1 MAGTFPCTQP
11 CLAQILG
18 ELRQAGPDFYAE
30 GELSIDVASTLRL
43 LGSG

>member
-11 CLAQILG
+11 CPAQILG
-18 ELRQAGPDFYAE
+18 ELRQAGPGFYTE
-30 GELSIDVASTLRL
+30 GEMSVYVASALQL